1 MPGKHRKLSLKEII
15 VRFIFIT
22 AGAILAGVALEIF
35 LVPNN
40 IIDGGITGISI
51 MLNQLTEL
59 PLGLFLFVLNLPF
72 LIIGYKQVG
81 KTFAFSSLY
90 GIVVLS
96 LTTTFLHHVEAF
108 TQETILAVLFGGL
121 LLGLGVGL
129 VLRFSGSTDGAEIL
143 AILVSKKTNMPVG
156 QIILITNVLIFIV
169 AGFYLGWDSA
179 MYSIFT
185 YYIASKVMD
194 IVVEGLDES
203 KSVTIISKEYEEIS
217 QAIMDRLGRSTTFM
231 YARGGY
237 TKEDTQVVYC
247 VVSRLELAKLKAI
260 VTEIDRNAF
269 LAVEHVSDVS
279 GGNFAKK
286 SIH

>member
-1 MPGKHRKLSLKEII
+1 MPGKHRKLSMKEIF

-51 MLNQLTEL
+51 MMNQLTEL

-96 LTTTFLHHVEAF
+96 LTTTILHHVEAF

-143 AILVSKKTNMPVG
+143 AILISKKTNMPVG